1 MDEIKSIISQLPSQ
15 DIIILKTIYNPDV
28 ARQELSDNGQRMIS
42 ILDWLTPEEQQDV
55 VNVTAE
61 DLPQEEQV
69 EPQPKQEVQPQEQVE
84 WWEEAMPNPAGN
96 LEDFLI

>member
-1 MDEIKSIISQLPSQ
+1 M
-15 DIIILKTIYNPDV
+15 
-28 ARQELSDNGQRMIS
+28 ARQELSDNWQRMIS
-42 ILDWLTPEEQQDV
+42 ILDWLTPEEQQDI

-69 EPQPKQEVQPQEQVE
+69 EPQPEQEVQPQERIE

>member
-1 MDEIKSIISQLPSQ
+1 MDEIKSVISQLPEQ

-28 ARQELSDNGQRMIS
+28 ARQELSDNWQRMIS

-69 EPQPKQEVQPQEQVE
+69 EPQPEQEVQQQEQIE
-84 WWEEAMPNPAGN
+84 WWEEPMPNPAGN